1 MVCTMASEIDTINSI
16 KRRKIDGSVAACLV
30 DLPIGI
36 LEHTASFLAA
46 PSRALFA
53 VAVAL
58 SNNENNLP
66 GENYSS
72 IAGSDWE
79 ALDFGEI
86 EKELAARLSDDDI
99 SDVLQHIDAFNKLK
113 RLRLTNCIKITGVG
127 LEPLRG
133 STIIE
138 LVDLSLTD
146 DGESPRLDPDPP
158 ISSELVLPILDSI
171 VAAERC
177 ELKHLQFPHKF
188 RTGRSTDS
196 DFHAFILR
204 YNEMRDNRDTIACLN
219 CDVSLPCD
227 LLRWIDTR
235 EDSKYYATHNHI
247 CYQCTGQYCY
257 DCLDGDDDD
266 DDDDDEVIL
275 RYCNACQRDYCKEC
289 MRVKECG
296 LCKDDSCEHCAREC
310 NECNKTICIECIRR
324 EDCYSCSHCGVAYC
338 ISCNMMELGE
348 GFVKYNCKECDK
360 SCCNFCRLRKYQE
373 GGSDICAECI
383 KLLPHEVALVEQSRR
398 LQEDVKHLQ
407 KENGELKDVNKEL
420 QDEIKV
426 LNDKIKSMAVQGP
439 GI

>member
-1 MVCTMASEIDTINSI
+1 MDTIDSI
-16 KRRKIDGSVAACLV
+16 KRRKTDGSVAISLV

-36 LEHTASFLAA
+36 LDHTASFFAA

-53 VAVAL
+53 VAL
-58 SNNENNLP
+58 FNNENYLP

-72 IAGSDWE
+72 IAGTDWE
-79 ALDFGEI
+79 ALDFAEI

-99 SDVLQHIDAFNKLK
+99 SDVLQHIDAVNKLK
-113 RLRLTNCIKITGVG
+113 RLRLTNCINITGSC
-127 LEPLRG
+127 LEPLSG
-133 STIIE
+133 STVVEQI
-138 LVDLSLTD
+138 DLSLTD
-146 DGESPRLDPDPP
+146 DGESPVLDPDPP
-158 ISSELVLPILDSI
+158 ISSELVLPVLDSI

-177 ELKHLQFPHKF
+177 GLKHLQFPHKF
-188 RTGRSTDS
+188 RTGTGRSTDS

-204 YNEMRDNRDTIACLN
+204 YNEMRDNRDSIACLN
-219 CDVSLPCD
+219 CDQNIPQD
-227 LLRWIDTR
+227 EFEWIDTSGG
-235 EDSKYYATHNHI
+235 DCYGTHNHF
-247 CYQCTGQYCY
+247 CYQCTKHYCY
-257 DCLDGDDDD
+257 DCSDE
-266 DDDDDEVIL
+266 DDDDEVIL
-275 RYCNACQRDYCKEC
+275 IYCKSCQRDYCKEC

-296 LCKDDSCEHCAREC
+296 LCKDDSCEHCSREC

-338 ISCNMMELGE
+338 ISCNMVELSE
-348 GFVKYNCKECDK
+348 GFVKYCKECNK
-360 SCCNFCRLRKYQE
+360 CCCNFCRLRKYQE

-398 LQEDVKHLQ
+398 LQEDVKQLQ